1 MNLWNKKKQ
10 WKPKKLKHENIE
22 DSYQSFWKSIP
33 IFIILTLLM
42 NRIIDE
48 LIEDNVLISH
58 KISSRSNNR
67 RIKRL

>member
-1 MNLWNKKKQ
+1 MKI
-10 WKPKKLKHENIE
+10 LK
-22 DSYQSFWKSIP
+22 IP
-33 IFIILTLLM
+33 IKVSEKVFLIFTILTLLM
-42 NRIIDE
+42 NRIIGE